1 MKEKRILF
9 FFLLLFFNYLH
20 AQKKCFTSFYE
31 QQELRNDP
39 SLAAKIN
46 SIEGFA
52 KSHIKSGNYRLSGGS
67 AIIKIPVVVHVL
79 YHSPSE
85 NVSDEQVRSQIDA
98 LNRDFRRL
106 AADTIK
112 TPSFFKSLAADCEI
126 EFQLAISDPQRRST
140 TGIIHKYTPINYW
153 DADDKMKFSSE
164 MGDDAWDAKSYLNI
178 WVCNLDQV
186 VGYSSVPGGT
196 DNKDGVVIRYEV
208 FGTIGTTAGYN
219 VGRTAVHEVG
229 HWLNLKHLWGDKDC
243 GDDLV
248 DDTPKQSTYNQ
259 GCPSVAR
266 ISCGNGPN
274 GDMFMNYMDFVNDEC
289 MNLFTNGQKERM
301 RSLFVPGGVRNSI
314 LSSTGL
320 STPLIFEIPLPDQSP
335 KWLHPQLYPNPTASW
350 MTLDLSYDVRWLGK
364 TLRVINMQGQV
375 VMQVLITSKTQK
387 IDVSNLYS
395 GLYILKAKKEDGD
408 FIEQK
413 FIKF

>member
-9 FFLLLFFNYLH
+9 FFLLLFFNHLQ
-20 AQKKCFTSFYE
+20 AQQKCLTSSYQ
-31 QQELRNDP
+31 QQELRNNP
-39 SLAAKIN
+39 SLAEKIS
-46 SIEGFA
+46 SIEKFA
-52 KSHIKSGNYRLSGGS
+52 KSQINSANYRLTGNSG
-67 AIIKIPVVVHVL
+67 IIKIPVVVHIL

-85 NVSDEQVRSQIDA
+85 NISDDLVRSQIDA
-98 LNRDFRRL
+98 LNRDFRRM
-106 AADTIK
+106 AADTVK

-126 EFQLAISDPQRRST
+126 EFQLAISDPQRIST

-153 DADDKMKFSSE
+153 VADDKMKFSLQ

-186 VGYSSVPGGT
+186 AGYSSVPGGD
-196 DNKDGVVIRYEV
+196 DNKDGVVISYTT
-208 FGTIGTTAGYN
+208 FGNSGISGYN
-219 VGRTAVHEVG
+219 MGRTAVHEVG

-259 GCPSVAR
+259 DCPSVAR
-266 ISCGNGPN
+266 ISCGNGPY
-274 GDMFMNYMDFVNDEC
+274 GDMFMNYMDFVSDGC

-301 RSLFVPGGVRNSI
+301 RALFVSGGIRNSI

-335 KWLHPQLYPNPTASW
+335 RWLHPQLYPNPTTSR
-350 MTLDLSYDVRWLGK
+350 MTLDLSYDVRWVGK
-364 TLRVINMQGQV
+364 TINVINMQGQV
-375 VMQVLITSKTQK
+375 VMQILITSQTQK
-387 IDVSNLYS
+387 IDVSRLYS
-395 GLYILKAKKEDGD
+395 GLYFLKAKKEDGD
-408 FIEQK
+408 FIEEK
-413 FIKF
+413 FVKF